1 MMKERNIPNEDL
13 TVTRSTTNNSEN
25 ISHDNQSQHKCCGKK
40 NGCCGNCCGHGN
52 SECCNKKN
60 SH

>member
-25 ISHDNQSQHKCCGKK
+25 ISNDNQSQHKCCG
-40 NGCCGNCCGHGN
+40 NCCGNCCGHGN